1 MALFSCL
8 NVSHSGSDGM
18 KLSTFTQVLDLSTC
32 LNLSVYFY
40 FLVFFATLHFHYILG
55 SKYFTFYSSY
65 SFDNLQYRR
74 IGHLSNSCSKQVG
87 GSISPLTAAYCSF

>member
-18 KLSTFTQVLDLSTC
+18 KLSTFNQVLELSTC

-65 SFDNLQYRR
+65 S
-74 IGHLSNSCSKQVG
+74 
-87 GSISPLTAAYCSF
+87 TAAYCSCAASSGYDKRHQKQCFVIDL